1 MSYLETFSREEKP
14 VLLQFYA
21 AWCMPCKA
29 LSPMV
34 DMIEDRAQGRISVHR
49 IDIDSNPEM
58 VAEFEISSVPTL
70 VMLKGGEEV
79 WGFTGIMSPVELK
92 REIEYAAGIKL

>member
-1 MSYLETFSREEKP
+1 MNYLESFGQEEKP

-21 AWCMPCKA
+21 DWCMPCKA
-29 LSPMV
+29 LAPMV
-34 DMIEDRAQGRISVHR
+34 DMIEDRAKGQIIVRRIN
-49 IDIDSNPEM
+49 IDTNPDI

-70 VMLKGGEEV
+70 VMLKGGEEI

-92 REIEYAAGIKL
+92 REIEYAASVRL

>member
-1 MSYLETFSREEKP
+1 MSYLETLGREEKP

-21 AWCMPCKA
+21 EWCMPCKA

-34 DMIEDRAQGRISVHR
+34 DMIEDRAKGQIIVHR
-49 IDIDSNPEM
+49 IDIDTNPEI

-70 VMLKGGEEV
+70 VLVKGGEEI

-92 REIEYAAGIKL
+92 REIEYAASVKL